1 MSKKLPIYFSDAAWA
16 SLQKIMGADG
26 KPSPSLNALLEQ
38 IELLNQHDF
47 QALAKRKTLHLPV
60 TIESIPAGFPS
71 PAQDYIDKNIDLNE
85 YLISNENATF
95 LNVVRTTSMVNA
107 GLEYGDIVLVDRSKE
122 AKHRSIVVALIDQ
135 KDLTIKRLMIT
146 AKMSKSELAEH
157 FGEDYDPATLPEA
170 WLKAESPDYD
180 SIYLKDGQT
189 FEVFAVVTWNLKNLM
204 V

>member
-47 QALAKRKTLHLPV
+47 QALSKRKTLHLPV

-189 FEVFAVVTWNLKNLM
+189 FEVFAVVTWNLTNLM
-204 V
+204 A

>member
-189 FEVFAVVTWNLKNLM
+189 F
-204 V
+204 

>member
-204 V
+204 A